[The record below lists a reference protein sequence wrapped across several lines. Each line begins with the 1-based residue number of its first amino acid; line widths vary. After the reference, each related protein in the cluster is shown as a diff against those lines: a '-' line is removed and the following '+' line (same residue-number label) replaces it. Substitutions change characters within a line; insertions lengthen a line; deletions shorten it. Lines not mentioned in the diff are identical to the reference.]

1 MSSSDAC
8 DAALLAWANACLQS
22 HAEEPAPTLEA
33 VVDTNSVSVMC
44 KAFGLGDPDQGAR
57 NQPAAQRRR
66 RVAQMLNSWRV
77 GLVELSVA
85 ELGGPAAA
93 RSLTA
98 AILVTAVEATGKEQA
113 IQFIVGL
120 DQQQQADL
128 AKTIQQLMDTT
139 GKSDKTEIQ
148 ADETPLELVR
158 RLSNARRFST
168 VQLAG
173 NDPNIIE
180 PMQAEARELH
190 RELERYLGSFSD
202 TKQAH
207 QRLAEK
213 VSEAKAQLCHEADRC
228 VDLIQELDEKETEHR
243 SLSRDIVSLR
253 EEMKHE
259 TTAALSNS
267 EAFKELADRIEEE
280 RRRYRTFQMHHI
292 DFKAE
297 LDQALHS
304 SSKVETS
311 SWKRTA
317 MLAKLSRLQEKVHCD
332 RAKLANVRRSYE
344 VEEACADNLREELEQ
359 AQELL
364 ATRDHGLSACEESC
378 TSSEGI
384 LQQAE
389 SELDSCRQELKAMT
403 SEDLD
408 SIRLEIEKR
417 KQALA
422 RAEQGTAD
430 TVALRAN
437 IGAQMPEVSAM
448 LEALRFARWTVGWQ
462 RRGRQMRRWRKA
474 LL

>member
-228 VDLIQELDEKETEHR
+228 VDLIQETGHGAYDAQGAMATC
-243 SLSRDIVSLR
+243 
-253 EEMKHE
+253 
-259 TTAALSNS
+259 AL
-267 EAFKELADRIEEE
+267 K
-280 RRRYRTFQMHHI
+280 
-292 DFKAE
+292 
-297 LDQALHS
+297 
-304 SSKVETS
+304 
-311 SWKRTA
+311 
-317 MLAKLSRLQEKVHCD
+317 
-332 RAKLANVRRSYE
+332 
-344 VEEACADNLREELEQ
+344 
-359 AQELL
+359 
-364 ATRDHGLSACEESC
+364 
-378 TSSEGI
+378 
-384 LQQAE
+384 
-389 SELDSCRQELKAMT
+389 
-403 SEDLD
+403 
-408 SIRLEIEKR
+408 
-417 KQALA
+417 
-422 RAEQGTAD
+422 
-430 TVALRAN
+430 
-437 IGAQMPEVSAM
+437 
-448 LEALRFARWTVGWQ
+448 
-462 RRGRQMRRWRKA
+462 
-474 LL
+474 